1 MTPKLTHTKD
11 SSQAGAITSTY
22 HFLLRP
28 SDSLV
33 SIRRPLDLCSSP
45 RYTFFVA
52 CQLFMSIDDP
62 KKIKQLEEPF
72 NHFLS
77 GLFSVPIDLPGTQYN
92 RGIKAGSSLRKE
104 IRAAIKQRKHDL
116 AENKG
121 LVVHDIL
128 SHLMAAT
135 DEEGRYISE
144 PDLINMIVTLLLT
157 SHDSV
162 SATITAVVKFLAEI
176 PKQTEIAR
184 SKAKGE
190 LLTWDDI
197 QKMKYSWNV
206 VLEALRHLPTLPG
219 SFRQALHEFDY
230 GGFRVPKGWKLHWNA
245 YTTHL
250 DPKYFPE
257 PEKFDPMRFDEN
269 IEPYTFVAFG
279 GGPRTCPGRDYARLE
294 ILVFM
299 HNLVNRFKLEK
310 VLKDEKIV
318 FNPTA
323 NPEHG
328 LPILLAPHQ
337 I

>member
-1 MTPKLTHTKD
+1 
-11 SSQAGAITSTY
+11 
-22 HFLLRP
+22 
-28 SDSLV
+28 
-33 SIRRPLDLCSSP
+33 
-45 RYTFFVA
+45 
-52 CQLFMSIDDP
+52 MSIDDP
-62 KKIKQLEEPF
+62 KKIKQLEGPF

-121 LVVHDIL
+121 LVAHDIL
-128 SHLMAAT
+128 SHWMAAM

-157 SHDSV
+157 SHDIV
-162 SATITAVVKFLAEI
+162 STTITAVVKFLAEI

-197 QKMKYSWNV
+197 QKMNYSWNV
-206 VLEALRHLPTLPG
+206 VLETLRHFPTLQG
-219 SFRQALHEFDY
+219 SFRQALVEFDY
-230 GGFRVPKGWKLHWNA
+230 GGFRIPKGWKRNTDKPVCGKGYPACVTRSAAACSSLHRWQARPDLYWSA

-257 PEKFDPMRFDEN
+257 PEKFNPMRFDKY

-279 GGPRTCPGRDYARLE
+279 GGPRTCPGRDYARLD

-328 LPILLAPHQ
+328 LPILLTPHQ
-337 I
+337 M